1 MIGKEILSQTPIT
14 VSEAGAIVES
24 IEGERT
30 YEQNAVFEY
39 AKRVAPVDA
48 DRARTAVEKLV
59 EIGIDRELAVKI
71 VNIWPKDKIDRYTVL
86 AKEEGVSEDL
96 YDRILEVLGE

>member
-14 VSEAGAIVES
+14 VSEAGEIVAA

-48 DRARTAVEKLV
+48 EKARAAVEKLV
-59 EIGIDRELAVKI
+59 ELGISRELAVKI
-71 VNIWPKDKIDRYTVL
+71 VNIWPKDRIDIYTVL
-86 AKEEGVSEDL
+86 AKEESVSEDL